1 MALLDAIWLTPSIR
15 RAQSFIRGGVRQ
27 GLSAGDIGRALR
39 RQGMGVR
46 RIDLLS
52 AVRHEK
58 GIEVSATRLAS
69 VRKDRRFDPSRM
81 PEASTKIR
89 RAYSFTVEVT
99 GIHEPTGKSTSRFV
113 QISLDRV
120 ITTGEI
126 LAEAESLVAE
136 KFEDSKVIIEKSKI
150 VFGVR
155 QGLAGGL
162 L

>member
-1 MALLDAIWLTPSIR
+1 MALLDALWLTPSIR
-15 RAQSFIRGGVRQ
+15 RAQPFIRGGVRR
-27 GLSAGDIGRALR
+27 GMSAGEIGRALR
-39 RQGMGVR
+39 RQGLGVR
-46 RIDLLS
+46 RADLLS
-52 AVRHEK
+52 AVRYEK
-58 GIEVSATRLAS
+58 GVEVSATRLAS
-69 VRKDRRFDPSRM
+69 VRKDRRFDPARL
-81 PEASTKIR
+81 PEAATKIR

-99 GIHEPTGKSTSRFV
+99 GRHEPTGKTTSRFV
-113 QISLDRV
+113 QISLDKV

-126 LAEAESLVAE
+126 EAEAESLVSR